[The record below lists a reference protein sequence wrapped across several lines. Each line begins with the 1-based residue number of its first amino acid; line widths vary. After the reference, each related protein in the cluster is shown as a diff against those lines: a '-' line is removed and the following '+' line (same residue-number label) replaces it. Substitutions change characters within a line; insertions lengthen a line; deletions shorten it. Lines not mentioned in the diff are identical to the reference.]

1 MNKEQLFVDAIEK
14 VYALASSDDA
24 WETGLNAIS
33 ELLGASCTS
42 FEIISK
48 REQRPVFFRATG
60 DFDQDMGLPYLEYYS
75 KISPRVHSAENYSAG
90 SVSYDYQIISEQEI
104 NRDEF
109 YNDFVMI
116 QGLRYFVAAHL
127 INNASHIALFAA
139 QRSPKTGHVRQDE
152 IELAQRLLPHIQQ
165 SINLKFRLAEAQLS
179 TKNQLEHLNS
189 IPEAVIGLNAAGK
202 VIFANDMAAKIF
214 ALKDG
219 IECKKNNLHFSDRQ
233 ILRRFDAA
241 MASLNNQEGESIDLN
256 CRDFIV
262 RRPSNR
268 SPFLAAIRPLA
279 EKNEFAFMCESQ
291 AIALLFVRDPQ
302 HFIDLDIDA
311 LQASFN
317 LSPQELDLASALDK
331 GMSLQQV
338 AQHREVAITTV
349 RSQLYSLMSKVG
361 VSKQAN
367 LVRVLGQYRR
377 PFL

>member
-1 MNKEQLFVDAIEK
+1 MNKEKLFVDAVEK

-24 WETGLNAIS
+24 WGTGLNAIS
-33 ELLGASCTS
+33 DLLGASCIS

-48 REQRPVFFRATG
+48 REQRPIFFRATG
-60 DFDQDMGLPYLEYYS
+60 DFDQDMGQLYLEYYS

-90 SVSYDYQIISEQEI
+90 SVSYDYQIINEQEI

-109 YNDFVMI
+109 YNDFVMV
-116 QGLRYFVAAHL
+116 QGLRYFIGGHL
-127 INNASHIALFAA
+127 INNANHMALFAA
-139 QRSPKTGHVRQDE
+139 QRSPKTGHVRQEE
-152 IELAQRLLPHIQQ
+152 IDLAQRVLPHIQQ

-179 TKNQLEHLNS
+179 AKNQLEHLNA

-202 VIFANDMAAKIF
+202 VVFANDMAEKIF

-219 IECKKNNLHFSDRQ
+219 IECKKNSLHFSDRQ
-233 ILRRFDAA
+233 LLRKFDAA
-241 MASLNNQEGESIDLN
+241 MASLHNLEGASVDLS
-256 CRDFIV
+256 CRDFTA
-262 RRPSNR
+262 RRPSKR
-268 SPFLAAIRPLA
+268 SPFLVAIRPLA

-291 AIALLFVRDPQ
+291 AIALLFVRDPEY
-302 HFIDLDIDA
+302 FIDLDIDA

-317 LSPQELDLASALDK
+317 LSPQELDLANALDK

-338 AQHREVAITTV
+338 AHYREVAITTV

-361 VSKQAN
+361 ISKQTN
-367 LVRVLGQYRR
+367 LMRVLGQYRR